1 MPKKFSGSFI
11 KRFLT
16 QTEQKIKTKKYV
28 QVKGRV
34 DAGILNVREKP
45 DLNSKVISQLTRGQ
59 IINVFNE
66 IDDWYQIVI
75 RQNKSAFVYKKYIQ
89 IIREE
94 KSGIVL
100 ARVLNIRS
108 EPNTESSILG
118 LLNKNDIVTI
128 LHEYSDWLKILYKGS
143 EAFVYKQYIEIS
155 EIPVELNPIVGS
167 TRYFYERKD
176 LATVQLKPNDT
187 IEIPQDYNGA
197 IAANTW
203 NNFGGLISKISRE
216 LQIDIATAVSIL
228 CVESS
233 GKGFDNGKL
242 VIRFENHVL
251 DMFWGRNNPEKFS
264 EYFKYDHKSRRNGHY
279 YRESKNDKWIPCH
292 TSQQTEW
299 KVFELAKSMAPTA
312 ALESISM
319 GAPQIMGFNYKLIGY
334 NSPQKMFDNFSKD
347 IRYHLLAL
355 FDFCK
360 YKPERIRYLQ
370 LRDFY
375 SFSVQYNGPSA
386 PKAYEQR
393 LLKFFHILK
402 NILPKQLT

>member
-1 MPKKFSGSFI
+1 MPKKITGSFI

-34 DAGILNVREKP
+34 NAGKLNVREKP
-45 DLNSKVISQLTRGQ
+45 DLNSKVISQLKRGQ
-59 IINVFNE
+59 IIDVFNE
-66 IDDWYQIVI
+66 IGDWYQIVI
-75 RQNKSAFVYKKYIQ
+75 RRNKSAFVYKKYIQ

-100 ARVLNIRS
+100 AKILNIRS
-108 EPNTESSILG
+108 EPNTETSILG
-118 LLNKNDIVTI
+118 KLNKNDIITI
-128 LHEYSDWLKILYKGS
+128 LQEYSDWLKILFKGQ
-143 EAFVYKQYIEIS
+143 EAFVYKKYIEIS
-155 EIPVELNPIVGS
+155 DIPVELNPIVGS
-167 TRYFYERKD
+167 TTFFYERKD
-176 LATVQLKPNDT
+176 LSTVQLKTDKP
-187 IEIPQDYNGA
+187 IEVPQDYNGA

-203 NNFGGLISKISRE
+203 NNFGGLIAKISKE
-216 LQIDIATAVSIL
+216 LQIDVATAVSVL

-233 GKGFDNGKL
+233 GKGFIDGRM
-242 VIRFENHVL
+242 VIRFENHVM
-251 DMFWGRNNPEKFS
+251 DMFWGKNNPEKFS
-264 EYFKYDHKSRRNGHY
+264 DYFKYDHKSRRNGHY
-279 YRESKNDKWIPCH
+279 YRESKNDKWIVCH

-299 KVFELAKSMAPTA
+299 KVFELAKSLDETA
-312 ALESISM
+312 ALKSISM
-319 GAPQIMGFNYKLIGY
+319 GAPQIMGFNYQLIGY
-334 NSPQKMFDNFSKD
+334 KSPQEMFAKFSQD

-375 SFSVQYNGPSA
+375 SFSVEYNGPTA

-402 NILPKQLT
+402 DILPK